1 MNKQSKPVRGAPGIE
16 PDKAGAL
23 KPLAKCPTGIRGLD
37 DVTDGG
43 LPRGRPTLV
52 SGGAGCGKTLMAME
66 FIVRGARDFGEPGVF
81 MAFEETGAEL
91 ARNVASLG
99 FDLPS
104 LIRRK
109 KLAVDYVQIER
120 SEIEETGEYDLE
132 GLFLRLGSMID
143 EVHAKRVVL
152 DTIESLFASLPNE
165 GILRAELRRLF
176 RWLKDRGVT
185 AVITAEQGQEGQLT
199 RYGLEEY
206 VSDCVIVLDHR
217 VTNQVATRRLRVVKY
232 RGSRHGTN
240 EYPTMIDEHGLSVL
254 PITSLGLCHGV
265 SDRRISTGIPRLDT
279 MMAGKGYWQGSS
291 ILVSGTAGSGKTSIA
306 TALVASVCRRGG
318 RCLYFSFEESP
329 DQIVRNMGSIG
340 YRLGPHVRSQ
350 CLQFHSVRPTLYGLE
365 NHLVTLHDLVDRWH
379 PEVVVMDPITGLT
392 SIGESDE
399 VKAMLMRV
407 VDFLKSRNI
416 TTLFT
421 SLTEGGA
428 AIERTEVSISSLM
441 DTWILLRMVESAGER
456 NRILYVLKSRGMA
469 HSNQMR
475 EFMLTDQG
483 IKLAD
488 VYTGSGEVRTGS
500 ARAIQESR
508 DKADMVAADQASR
521 RRQRQITHEQLA
533 LEAQVRT
540 LQSRLAGLKQEMSV
554 AVKQERERAA
564 AARHDTKGL
573 ARVRKAD
580 SDRAHHEGTTHD

>member
-1 MNKQSKPVRGAPGIE
+1 MTKPGRPARRTPNGRTGRAEGL
-16 PDKAGAL
+16 KA
-23 KPLAKCPTGIRGLD
+23 LAKCPTGIRGLD
-37 DVTDGG
+37 DVTEGG

-66 FIVRGARDFGEPGVF
+66 FVVRGARDFGEPGVF
-81 MAFEETGAEL
+81 MAFEETVAEL
-91 ARNVASLG
+91 TSNVASLG

-109 KLAVDYVQIER
+109 KLAVDYVRIER
-120 SEIEETGEYDLE
+120 SEIEMTGEYDLE
-132 GLFLRLGSMID
+132 GLFVRLGAMID

-152 DTIESLFASLPNE
+152 DTIESLFSSLPNE

-185 AVITAEQGQEGQLT
+185 SVITAERGPEGQLT

-217 VTNQVATRRLRVVKY
+217 VNNQVATRRLQIVKY
-232 RGSRHGTN
+232 RGSSHGTN

-279 MMAGKGYWQGSS
+279 MMTGKGYWQGSS
-291 ILVSGTAGSGKTSIA
+291 ILVSGTAGSGKTSVA
-306 TALVASVCRRGG
+306 TALVDSVCKRGG

-340 YRLGPHVRSQ
+340 FHLGPYARSGR
-350 CLQFHSVRPTLYGLE
+350 LQFHSVRPTLYGLE
-365 NHLVTLHDLVDRWH
+365 SHLVTLHELVDRWH
-379 PEVVVMDPITGLT
+379 PDVVVMDPITGLT
-392 SIGESDE
+392 SIGEPGE

-407 VDFLKSRNI
+407 VDFLKSRNV
-416 TTLFT
+416 TTLVT
-421 SLTEGGA
+421 SLTEGGSP
-428 AIERTEVSISSLM
+428 IDKTETSVSSLM
-441 DTWILLRMVESAGER
+441 DTWILLHMVESAGER

-475 EFMLTDQG
+475 EFMLTDRG
-483 IKLAD
+483 IRLMD
-488 VYTGSGEVRTGS
+488 VSTGRGEVYTGS

-508 DKADMVAADQASR
+508 DKADTVAADQASR
-521 RRQRQITHEQLA
+521 RRQREITDEQLA

-540 LQSRLAGLKQEMSV
+540 LQSRLAGLKQDMAM
-554 AVKQERERAA
+554 AVKQERERGAA
-564 AARHDTKGL
+564 ASHDTKGL
-573 ARVRKAD
+573 ARGRSAD
-580 SDRAHHEGTTHD
+580 SDGAQEGNVT

>member
-1 MNKQSKPVRGAPGIE
+1 MTKPGRPARRTPNGRTGRAEGL
-16 PDKAGAL
+16 KA
-23 KPLAKCPTGIRGLD
+23 LAKCPTGIRGLD
-37 DVTDGG
+37 DVTEGG

-66 FIVRGARDFGEPGVF
+66 FVVRGARDFGEPGVF
-81 MAFEETGAEL
+81 MAFEETVAEL
-91 ARNVASLG
+91 TSNVASLG

-109 KLAVDYVQIER
+109 KLAVDYVRIER
-120 SEIEETGEYDLE
+120 SEIEMTGEYDLE
-132 GLFLRLGSMID
+132 GLFVRLGAMID

-152 DTIESLFASLPNE
+152 DTIESLFSSLPNE

-185 AVITAEQGQEGQLT
+185 SVITAERGPEGQLT

-217 VTNQVATRRLRVVKY
+217 VNNQVATRRLQIVKY
-232 RGSRHGTN
+232 RGSSHGTN

-279 MMAGKGYWQGSS
+279 MMTGKGYWQGSS
-291 ILVSGTAGSGKTSIA
+291 ILVSGTAGSGKTSVA
-306 TALVASVCRRGG
+306 TALVDSVCKRGG

-340 YRLGPHVRSQ
+340 FHLGPYARSGR
-350 CLQFHSVRPTLYGLE
+350 LQFHSVRPTLYGLE
-365 NHLVTLHDLVDRWH
+365 SHLVTLHELVDRWH
-379 PEVVVMDPITGLT
+379 PDVVVMDPITGLT
-392 SIGESDE
+392 SIGEPGE

-407 VDFLKSRNI
+407 VDFLKSRNV
-416 TTLFT
+416 TTLVT
-421 SLTEGGA
+421 SLTEGGSP
-428 AIERTEVSISSLM
+428 IDKTETSVSSLM
-441 DTWILLRMVESAGER
+441 DTWILLHMVESAGER

-475 EFMLTDQG
+475 EFMLTDRG
-483 IKLAD
+483 IRLMD
-488 VYTGSGEVRTGS
+488 VSTGRGEVYTGS

-508 DKADMVAADQASR
+508 DKADAVAADQASR
-521 RRQRQITHEQLA
+521 RRLGEITYEQLA

-540 LQSRLAGLKQEMSV
+540 LQSRLAGLKQDMAM
-554 AVKQERERAA
+554 AVKQERERGAA
-564 AARHDTKGL
+564 ASHDTKGL
-573 ARVRKAD
+573 ARGRSAD
-580 SDRAHHEGTTHD
+580 SDGAQEGNVT

>member
-1 MNKQSKPVRGAPGIE
+1 MIEIDMTERRKPARTAPKLR
-16 PDKAGAL
+16 PDQADTRKS
-23 KPLAKCPTGIRGLD
+23 LAKCPTGIRGLD
-37 DVTDGG
+37 DVTEGG

-52 SGGAGCGKTLMAME
+52 CGGAGCGKTLLAME
-66 FIVRGARDFGEPGVF
+66 FVVRGARDFGEPGVF
-81 MAFEETGAEL
+81 MTFEETGAEL
-91 ARNVASLG
+91 SRNVASLG

-104 LIRRK
+104 LIRHK

-132 GLFLRLGSMID
+132 GLFIRLGSMID

-152 DTIESLFASLPNE
+152 DTLESLFASLPNE

-176 RWLKDRGVT
+176 RWLKDRGAT

-217 VTNQVATRRLRVVKY
+217 VSNQVATRRLRVVKY

-265 SDRRISTGIPRLDT
+265 SARRISTGIPRLDT
-279 MMAGKGYWQGSS
+279 MMGGKGYWQGSS
-291 ILVSGTAGSGKTSIA
+291 ILVSGTAGAGKTSIA
-306 TALVASVCRRGG
+306 TALADSICRRGG

-329 DQIVRNMGSIG
+329 EQIIRNMASIG
-340 YRLGPHVRSQ
+340 FDLKPHVRNER
-350 CLQFHSVRPTLYGLE
+350 LQFHSVRPTLYGLE
-365 NHLVTLHDLVDRWH
+365 NHLVTLHDLVERWH
-379 PEVVVMDPITGLT
+379 PEAVVMDPITGLT

-399 VKAMLMRV
+399 VRAMLMRV
-407 VDFLKSRNI
+407 VDFLKSRNV
-416 TTLFT
+416 TSLFT

-428 AIERTEVSISSLM
+428 ALEKTEVSISSLM
-441 DTWILLRMVESAGER
+441 DTWLLLRMVESAGER
-456 NRILYVLKSRGMA
+456 NRVLYVLKSRGMA

-483 IKLAD
+483 IKLVD
-488 VYTGSGEVRTGS
+488 VYTGSGEVCTGS

-508 DKADMVAADQASR
+508 DRADALVTEQAAR
-521 RRQRQITHEQLA
+521 RRQGEIAHEQLT
-533 LEAQVRT
+533 LEAQVRA
-540 LQSRLAGLKQEMSV
+540 LQSRLAGLKQEMTSV
-554 AVKQERERAA
+554 GKQELDRAA
-564 AARHDTKGL
+564 VARRDLNGL
-573 ARVRKAD
+573 AHSRKAD
-580 SDRAHHEGTTHD
+580 RD

>member
-1 MNKQSKPVRGAPGIE
+1 MTRRAKPERGASEGR

-37 DVTDGG
+37 DVTEGG
-43 LPRGRPTLV
+43 LPRGRASLV

-66 FIVRGARDFGEPGVF
+66 FVVRGARDFGEPGVF
-81 MAFEETGAEL
+81 MAFEETVAEL
-91 ARNVASLG
+91 TSNVASLG
-99 FDLPS
+99 FDLQS

-109 KLAVDYVQIER
+109 KLAVDYVRIER

-132 GLFLRLGSMID
+132 GLFVRLGSMID

-217 VTNQVATRRLRVVKY
+217 VNNEVATRRLRVVKY

-254 PITSLGLCHGV
+254 PITSLGLCHRV

-279 MMAGKGYWQGSS
+279 MMTGKGYWQGSS
-291 ILVSGTAGSGKTSIA
+291 ILVSGTAGTGKTSVA
-306 TALVASVCRRGG
+306 TALVDSVCRRGD

-329 DQIVRNMGSIG
+329 DQLVRNMGSIG
-340 YRLGPHVRSQ
+340 FHLDPYVRAGR
-350 CLQFHSVRPTLYGLE
+350 LQFHSVRPTLYGLE
-365 NHLVTLHDLVDRWH
+365 SHLVTLHDLVARLH
-379 PEVVVMDPITGLT
+379 PDVVVMDPITGLT
-392 SIGESDE
+392 SIGEPGE

-407 VDFLKSRNI
+407 VDFLKSRTI

-421 SLTEGGA
+421 SLTEGGTPIDA
-428 AIERTEVSISSLM
+428 TETSVSSLM
-441 DTWILLRMVESAGER
+441 DTWLLLQMVESAGER

-475 EFMLTDQG
+475 EFTLTDNG

-508 DKADMVAADQASR
+508 DKADADAADQASR
-521 RRQRQITHEQLA
+521 RRQREITHERLA
-533 LEAQVRT
+533 LEAQMQK
-540 LQSRLAGLKQEMSV
+540 LQSRLAELKQETTM
-554 AVKQERERAA
+554 AAKQELNRSA

-573 ARVRKAD
+573 ARLRKAD
-580 SDRAHHEGTTHD
+580 SDGAQEEGNGT